1 MNTRIAIIVA
11 TYNWP
16 EALNLCVR
24 SLFHQTL
31 LPDEI
36 IIADD
41 GSGESTRAAIER
53 LKAESPRPIKHI
65 WHEDKGFRL
74 CSIRNKAMAAAESDY
89 IIQVDGDCIF
99 ERHFVEDHMSVAKA
113 GCFVCGSRVKLPA
126 EESSRLLKGDGDYDT
141 DGIRVSLSNPHFTNS
156 LRIPLLKRVL
166 AGLYGRKLQH
176 LRGCNMAF
184 WRDDLIRVNGYD
196 ENLQGW
202 GHEDQ
207 EIAWR
212 LKFAGVRKRV
222 LKFGGICYHLD
233 HKELAKDNEGI
244 QLDVITNVREN
255 RLTRCENGIDR
266 HMPNKPQN

>member
-1 MNTRIAIIVA
+1 
-11 TYNWP
+11 
-16 EALNLCVR
+16 
-24 SLFHQTL
+24 
-31 LPDEI
+31 
-36 IIADD
+36 
-41 GSGESTRAAIER
+41 
-53 LKAESPRPIKHI
+53 
-65 WHEDKGFRL
+65 
-74 CSIRNKAMAAAESDY
+74 MAAAESDY